1 MRQHV
6 LTGASILALAW
17 GAWWTFFGIASGIGE
32 SIGALGTVM
41 HTLPGLVFVA
51 AAFIARRWNLPG
63 GILLVAVGIGA
74 LRFFGYLPSHLLS
87 ITALLLGLP
96 PMVSGAIFIEAA
108 LRRSGGQLKQYER

>member
-6 LTGASILALAW
+6 LKGASILALAW

-41 HTLPGLVFVA
+41 HTLPGLVFLA
-51 AAFIARRWNLPG
+51 SAFIARRWNLPG
-63 GILLVAVGIGA
+63 GVLLVAVGIGA

-87 ITALLLGLP
+87 ITAVLLGLP
-96 PMVSGAIFIEAA
+96 PLVSGVAFIEAG
-108 LRRSGGQLKQYER
+108 LRESIG